1 LYFIMIEN
9 FMLIYFHIFN
19 YFFRAIKH
27 FLYNFKVL
35 YLLEL

>member
-19 YFFRAIKH
+19 YFFRAIK
-27 FLYNFKVL
+27 
-35 YLLEL
+35 YLLCLSKVYAF